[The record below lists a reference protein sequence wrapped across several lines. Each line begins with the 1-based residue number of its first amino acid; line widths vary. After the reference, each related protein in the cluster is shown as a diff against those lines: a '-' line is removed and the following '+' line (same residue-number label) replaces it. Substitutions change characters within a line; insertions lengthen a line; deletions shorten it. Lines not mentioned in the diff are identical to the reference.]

1 MAIKLLLVE
10 DNSGDIELIK
20 YYIEEIEGLDIELTY
35 VKSLDDAVGCF
46 KETSFDLIFTDLN
59 LPDSSGEN
67 TVIKLLDNVN
77 DVPIVV
83 LTGMDSYELGMNL
96 LKKGI
101 HDFITKEDLNS
112 RILFKTIYY
121 VIEKNKMLKTIQTLA
136 YKDSLTG
143 LYNRAGFVKILNTRL
158 DAILDNSIALIYF
171 DLDSF
176 KIINDVFG
184 HTFGDIVI
192 SEFAKK
198 VQEILNDEHVFA
210 RMDGDE
216 FVILI
221 QSMTANKEAEGIVA
235 QLFSTFCEPITIHE
249 QLIKIS
255 LSVGVSLYP
264 QHADNAED
272 LIKFA
277 DIAMYKAK
285 EKKGYSQEFFSNEM
299 INGLEYRFMLNTEI
313 HHALE
318 NDEFSLVYQPIIDT
332 RTNRI
337 YSVEALLRWNNK
349 KYGHIS
355 PVVFIPLTEFSHE
368 IVPIGI
374 WVLSEACNT
383 IKLLNDSYNQS
394 IALSVNVSPIQI
406 QEDDFIESVIQVIKN
421 SQMDMT
427 KLTLEITENIS
438 FTNDSLTI
446 DKLTIL
452 RNNGILIA
460 VDDFGTGYASFN
472 RLNSNLLSEIKIDK
486 SFIQS
491 DMLYKS
497 SLVTDIIRMGQNLEL
512 DVVAEG
518 IETKQQLEY
527 LIANDCH
534 LIQGYLFSKPLSF
547 EDLKIFITNYG

>member
-1 MAIKLLLVE
+1 M
-10 DNSGDIELIK
+10 
-20 YYIEEIEGLDIELTY
+20 
-35 VKSLDDAVGCF
+35 
-46 KETSFDLIFTDLN
+46 IFTDLN

-216 FVILI
+216 FVVLI